1 LFIKLIKLF
10 LQQISAEDYY
20 WSWLQLFIENRVFW
34 LGDAING
41 HNVCSWAQFRGSC
54 WSDNDNKQI

>member
-1 LFIKLIKLF
+1 LTV
-10 LQQISAEDYY
+10 
-20 WSWLQLFIENRVFW
+20 QLFIENRVFW